1 MIKQCRILLWYVFI
15 TTVSMTSVSNAV
27 EPKEMLK
34 NPSLESRARV
44 ISKDLR
50 CVVCQNENIDE
61 SSATLA
67 KDMRRLVR
75 IRIVAGDTNKEVIDY
90 MVSRYG
96 DFVLLKPR
104 VKPYT
109 WFLWFGP
116 LLMLTIGVSI
126 VFFYVKRVSH
136 TVDK

>member
-1 MIKQCRILLWYVFI
+1 
-15 TTVSMTSVSNAV
+15 MTSVSNAV

>member
-1 MIKQCRILLWYVFI
+1 
-15 TTVSMTSVSNAV
+15 MTSVSNAV
-27 EPKEMLK
+27 VPKEMLK

-61 SSATLA
+61 SSETLA
-67 KDMRRLVR
+67 KDMRRLFR

-96 DFVLLKPR
+96 DFVLLKPL

-109 WFLWFGP
+109 WLLWFGP